1 MENKKKN
8 SEKMLLRKINKNIPY
23 DLNRKKIGSNRSSAN
38 VVRKSNISRDK
49 KRTVHAWNVKELK
62 EAKLN
67 CLSVYI
73 Y

>member
-49 KRTVHAWNVKELK
+49 KRTVHA
-62 EAKLN
+62 
-67 CLSVYI
+67 
-73 Y
+73 